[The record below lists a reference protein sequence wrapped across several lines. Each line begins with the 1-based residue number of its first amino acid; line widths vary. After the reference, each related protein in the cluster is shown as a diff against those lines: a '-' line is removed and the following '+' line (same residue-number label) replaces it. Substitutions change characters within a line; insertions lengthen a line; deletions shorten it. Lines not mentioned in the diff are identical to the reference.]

1 MRFLDSNVFIYHLL
15 NDPRNGKHARK
26 ILESVEDG
34 QEAAVPLMAITQI
47 CSYLKWRKLP
57 ETIPIFL
64 KLLQSLPTLN
74 KEETLFS
81 DYISAL
87 SLQEKLRLPWTM
99 WDDLVI
105 ASQMQRLGIH
115 EIYSF
120 DTDFDKIS
128 VVKRL
133 H

>member
-15 NDPRNGKHARK
+15 NDPRNGKRARE
-26 ILESVEDG
+26 ILEYIEAG
-34 QEAAVPLMAITQI
+34 QEAAVPMIAITQI
-47 CSYLKWRKLP
+47 CSYLKWRKLSY
-57 ETIPIFL
+57 TIPIFL
-64 KLLQSLPTLN
+64 KLLQSLPTLS

-87 SLQEKLRLPWTM
+87 SLQEKLHLPWTM

-105 ASQMQRLGIH
+105 ASQMQRLGVH

-128 VVKRL
+128 IVKRV

>member
-15 NDPRNGKHARK
+15 NDPRNGKRAK
-26 ILESVEDG
+26 EILESVEGG
-34 QEAAVPLMAITQI
+34 QEAAVPLIAIAQI
-47 CSYLKWRKLP
+47 CSYLKWRKLSG
-57 ETIPIFL
+57 TIPIFL
-64 KLLQSLPTLN
+64 KLLQSLPALN
-74 KEETLFS
+74 KEETIFS
-81 DYISAL
+81 DYISAF
-87 SLQEKLRLPWTM
+87 SLQEKLRLPWAM

-120 DTDFDKIS
+120 DKDFDKIS
-128 VVKRL
+128 IVKRV